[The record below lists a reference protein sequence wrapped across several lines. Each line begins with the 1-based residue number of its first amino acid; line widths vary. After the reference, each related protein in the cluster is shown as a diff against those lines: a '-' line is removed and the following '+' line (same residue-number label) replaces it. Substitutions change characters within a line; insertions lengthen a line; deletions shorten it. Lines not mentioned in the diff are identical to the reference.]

1 VQQAAALWGL
11 VQDEKTKGWEELT
24 MVFLN
29 QATVVSTF
37 EYLSQSFG
45 GPAVQDADDGSLWG
59 GFGVGYNGVLIVD
72 REGALAANFSSQVYP
87 DSLPLVQAA
96 LEEVLQQP

>member
-1 VQQAAALWGL
+1 
-11 VQDEKTKGWEELT
+11 
-24 MVFLN
+24 
-29 QATVVSTF
+29 
-37 EYLSQSFG
+37 
-45 GPAVQDADDGSLWG
+45 WG